1 MMDVAVVEK
10 SYDALPVFPL
20 PNFVMFPQTTTRL
33 HIFEPRYRLMAS
45 DALATHR
52 LIVLVGLKPGW
63 EADYYGSPPVHEV
76 ASLCKIV
83 NEERL
88 DDGRYNLFVHCLA
101 RVRIHTV
108 HRLMPYRTAAVTVLP
123 DLTTDASRL
132 TEAADRLVGVVRG
145 LMVKLGDQ
153 APLLGQVLHATH
165 KPAILT
171 NRLAAVLA
179 SEPAERQKLLE
190 VLDPAD
196 RAERL
201 TELAGEL
208 LLRVEQP
215 ELDFDKFDFSMV
227 N

>member
-1 MMDVAVVEK
+1 MDVAVVEK

-45 DALATHR
+45 DALATQR
-52 LIVLVGLKPGW
+52 LVVLVGLKPGW

-101 RVRIHTV
+101 RVRITTV

-123 DLTTDASRL
+123 DVTSDPERL
-132 TEAADRLVGVVRG
+132 HELADRLVGVVRG
-145 LMVKLGDQ
+145 LMVKLGEQ
-153 APLLGQVLHATH
+153 GGLLGQVLTATR

-179 SEPAERQKLLE
+179 TEPADRQQLLE
-190 VLDPAD
+190 VVDPVE

-208 LLRVEQP
+208 LLRVDQP
-215 ELDFDKFDFSMV
+215 ELDLEQFDFSMV